1 MQPEAAGPRGGAGDA
16 GYHPQ
21 GALTAQHRRE
31 GEMEGREAGG
41 QRGALR
47 RDRRPQ
53 AKPPTLRPLG

>member
-1 MQPEAAGPRGGAGDA
+1 MRGWVVGNAGVSLGAWILDIINMSNICI
-16 GYHPQ
+16 
-21 GALTAQHRRE
+21 E